1 MYVTVISSLAVSLT
15 VILIKCNEIQREMPI
30 GSVQPI
36 RLPQL
41 LRNTRSLLRWETD
54 THTCMANTHWDFN
67 EWPSQLQHFISLQY
81 YKYEVQ
87 I

>member
-36 RLPQL
+36 RLP
-41 LRNTRSLLRWETD
+41 
-54 THTCMANTHWDFN
+54 
-67 EWPSQLQHFISLQY
+67 
-81 YKYEVQ
+81 
-87 I
+87 

>member
-1 MYVTVISSLAVSLT
+1 MTVISSLAVSLT

-30 GSVQPI
+30 GSVQLI
-36 RLPQL
+36 RLPQP
-41 LRNTRSLLRWETD
+41 LRNTHSLLRCEAD

-67 EWPSQLQHFISLQY
+67 EWLSQLQPFISLQY